1 MQLRVQERPD
11 LDTTVTTMGLATV
24 AFTSPN
30 RSVYITDGDRG
41 VRLLAYWHMCASD
54 RDFWDMVDG
63 GKSTPMIG
71 KWLNDP

>member
-11 LDTTVTTMGLATV
+11 LETTVTMMGTTTV
-24 AFTSPN
+24 GFTSPN
-30 RSVYITDGDRG
+30 RSIYITDGDRG
-41 VRLLAYWHMCASD
+41 VRLLAYWHMCSSD

-71 KWLNDP
+71 KWLNE